1 VTAPVV
7 ALLDDQAAARHVA
20 AGFEEE
26 GVPLATEQRSG
37 TPLELAREA
46 ARRSSLGLGIGGAE
60 GRLVAVLAAAPGGAY
75 LEARA
80 GDARRFGHE
89 AARIV
94 ARRPLTTVGEWGG
107 EGASPAPPLADGG
120 FS

>member
-1 VTAPVV
+1 MTAPVV
-7 ALLDDQAAARHVA
+7 ALLDDPVTAGLVA

-26 GVPLATEQRSG
+26 GVPLDIEQRSG
-37 TPLELAREA
+37 KPIELAREA

-60 GRLVAVLAAAPGGAY
+60 GRLVAVLAAAPGRAY
-75 LEARA
+75 LEAHA
-80 GDARRFGHE
+80 DDARRFGHE

-94 ARRPLTTVGEWGG
+94 ARRPLTAGEWGG

-120 FS
+120 I